1 MDGGGGGGGGGGC
14 GGGGNKKP
22 YFFTRSLTYHHH
34 PQHRPLSSP
43 SKALR
48 RPFSDDPR
56 PRPRRVVLY
65 STSLRGVR
73 RTHEDCSTVRAILR
87 GFRVAVDERDV
98 SMDAAFRREL
108 QGLLA
113 ARSRP
118 FSIPQLFVGGRLI
131 GGADGQDPA
140 HVCSACGGV
149 RFAPCPRC
157 CGSRKLFDE
166 AEGRMRRCDAC
177 NENGLMVYEFCSGFA
192 TYLSSIGARWIVDDR
207 GFRRIKI
214 MSQIKLCDGEFQ
226 EHQNMHWSLKCFF
239 VYGNIKTCIGHNDY
253 DDATSD
259 IHKNKKE
266 KSKPIFFPSGVN

>member
-1 MDGGGGGGGGGGC
+1 MDGGGCGGGGGGC

-131 GGADGQDPA
+131 GGADEVRRLHESGELRPLLDGAAGQDPA

-166 AEGRMRRCDAC
+166 AEGCMRRCDAC
-177 NENGLMVYEFCSGFA
+177 NENGLVRCPHCCS
-192 TYLSSIGARWIVDDR
+192 Y
-207 GFRRIKI
+207 
-214 MSQIKLCDGEFQ
+214 
-226 EHQNMHWSLKCFF
+226 
-239 VYGNIKTCIGHNDY
+239 
-253 DDATSD
+253 
-259 IHKNKKE
+259 
-266 KSKPIFFPSGVN
+266 